1 MSNLLSAISA
11 RTIGRKGEQKTA
23 DNATKR
29 YTIEVIS
36 DGKNVVLE
44 NIVKNDAPAYTFDRA
59 DVLGSNSVLAY
70 DGLQQTSNIGLA
82 ANDLLNLKSG
92 ESKVFSNIDNTTNKI
107 TIKEKPIHPETPIQP
122 EAPGPPETPD
132 QLPLSP
138 EEAAKSAYDT
148 ISRIPNSVDLNDGID
163 LVYSFITNA
172 CENAVTNVRDFIGE
186 GPALDSATAVA
197 QAAQAAADTAK
208 ALPGSTG
215 KDIFDAALAAAK
227 TAAESKGAVITG
239 GGKKIRRRKTS
250 KRKANR
256 RRKTSRNL

>member
-44 NIVKNDAPAYTFDRA
+44 NILKKDAPAYTFDRA

-92 ESKVFSNIDNTTNKI
+92 KSKVFSNIDNTTNKI
-107 TIKEKPIHPETPIQP
+107 TIKEKPIQP
-122 EAPGPPETPD
+122 EAPVQSEAPD
-132 QLPLSP
+132 QLPLS
-138 EEAAKSAYDT
+138 EADAAKSAYDT
-148 ISRIPNSVDLNDGID
+148 ITRVPDTVDLNDGIE
-163 LVYSFITNA
+163 LVYAFIKNA
-172 CENAVTNVRDFIGE
+172 CEIAVTNVRDFIGE
-186 GPALDSATAVA
+186 GPALESAKAVA

-208 ALPGSTG
+208 AIPSSTG

-227 TAAESKGAVITG
+227 AEAENKGAVITG